1 MISTE
6 NYRSSAENQWCP
18 GCPNFGI
25 QAALK
30 RALSTLDLAP
40 HQVCLVSG
48 IGQAAKTPHYIA
60 ANLFNG
66 LHGRSIPAA
75 IGIHMA
81 NPGLKTIVTSGDG
94 CIYGEGGN
102 HLLHAFRRNPDITVI
117 VHDNQIYALTK
128 GQGSPTT
135 RRGEKTRMQFDGVS
149 IDPSQMLATAI
160 VHDCTFVARGYAG
173 NIEGLSALLQRAI
186 AHRGLSL
193 VDIIQPC
200 ITWGN
205 HPVAW
210 YKERAI
216 PIPEDHD
223 PTNRDQA
230 IALALETTDSF
241 PIGILYEK
249 PSREIFGESYRRKTN
264 GTPLFELPPIDSA
277 VISAR
282 LERMKIRAADT
293 SPSED
298 KGGTKNDHDRNSGS

>member
-1 MISTE
+1 MIPAE
-6 NYRSSAENQWCP
+6 RYRTAAENQWCP

-30 RALSTLDLAP
+30 RALGELELQP

-48 IGQAAKTPHYIA
+48 IGQAAKMPHYVA
-60 ANLFNG
+60 SHVFNG
-66 LHGRSIPAA
+66 LHGRAIPAA
-75 IGIHMA
+75 IGIRMA
-81 NPGLKTIVTSGDG
+81 DPTLKTIVTSGDG
-94 CIYGEGGN
+94 CVYGEGGN

-135 RRGEKTRMQFDGVS
+135 RRGEKTRLQFDGVRS
-149 IDPSQMLATAI
+149 DPAQLLATAI

-173 NIEGLSALLQRAI
+173 DIDGLTTILKKAI

-193 VDIIQPC
+193 VDVLQPC

-210 YKERAI
+210 YQERVERL
-216 PIPEDHD
+216 PGDHD
-223 PTNRDQA
+223 PSDAAQA
-230 IALALETTDSF
+230 VALALESPERF

-249 PSREIFGESYRRKTN
+249 APRETFGASYEKTSEGRPMRALPSVDRSVIAEQLRR
-264 GTPLFELPPIDSA
+264 FRVDA
-277 VISAR
+277 IS
-282 LERMKIRAADT
+282 
-293 SPSED
+293 
-298 KGGTKNDHDRNSGS
+298 

>member
-1 MISTE
+1 MIPVEAYRTE
-6 NYRSSAENQWCP
+6 AENQWCP

-25 QAALK
+25 QAAIK
-30 RALSTLDLAP
+30 RALGALDLAP

-60 ANLFNG
+60 ANIFNG

-75 IGIHMA
+75 IGIQIA
-81 NPGLKTIVTSGDG
+81 NPGLKIIVTSGDG

-102 HLLHAFRRNPDITVI
+102 HLLHAFQRNPDITVI

-135 RRGEKTRMQFDGVS
+135 RRGEKTRMQFDGVA

-160 VHDCTFVARGYAG
+160 VHDCTFVARAFTGDLD
-173 NIEGLSALLQRAI
+173 GLASILQRAI

-193 VDIIQPC
+193 VDVIQPC

-205 HPVAW
+205 HPVEW
-210 YKERAI
+210 YRERAV
-216 PIPEDHD
+216 PIPDDHD
-223 PTNRDQA
+223 STNRDRA
-230 IALALETTDSF
+230 ISLALESPDRF

-249 PSREIFGESYRRKTN
+249 PSRETFGAIYRQETGSR
-264 GTPLFELPPIDSA
+264 PLFELPSINRSIIDKKLQ
-277 VISAR
+277 R
-282 LERMKIRAADT
+282 LFIGAKT
-293 SPSED
+293 
-298 KGGTKNDHDRNSGS
+298 